1 MDKQTESGTQRQKRP
16 LAKLTDSETDK
27 VDCLSKY
34 NSYEEN
40 AVLATQESVR
50 QKVLDWNRDLETDNL
65 KIRQ

>member
-34 NSYEEN
+34 NR
-40 AVLATQESVR
+40 VMKKTQYQQHR
-50 QKVLDWNRDLETDNL
+50 NQRDRKFWTEIET
-65 KIRQ
+65 